1 LWCETA
7 SIAIALRGGAT
18 VGGNARRASAT
29 AQASPIRRPRAPSQ
43 ISAPTIAP
51 GVPGTL
57 AYLPPRII
65 QAIVECRA
73 PADMTV
79 TRLTRNLPLP
89 WTEREEQLGL
99 G

>member
-1 LWCETA
+1 
-7 SIAIALRGGAT
+7 
-18 VGGNARRASAT
+18 
-29 AQASPIRRPRAPSQ
+29 
-43 ISAPTIAP
+43 
-51 GVPGTL
+51 
-57 AYLPPRII
+57 LPPRII